1 MSKII
6 KLNVQNIKRIKAV
19 EIVVD
24 GKNFVEITGRNAA
37 GKSSVMDSIAM
48 ALGGAKLCP
57 DKPIRQGQDFAQIMI
72 ELDDVIVRRL
82 FYKGGDSKLSVTSK
96 EGFTHKSPQEYL
108 NKLIGT
114 LSFDPLVFT
123 TLDKAKRVSLFK
135 KLSGI
140 DTAKLDEEYQ
150 NLYAKRRDANTIA
163 KRAQIEFDAV
173 SEHSKPVEVPNV
185 SELQKKLD
193 ESYKVNNLIENLRSQ
208 LITIDSDREEFMRLL
223 KDFEQKIVCLETK
236 KQTVMAEIDSMAA
249 CDKIPFYTSQINEAQ
264 DMIVKK
270 IKHEDHLKYK
280 SILGD
285 ANKVCESLQ
294 HGIDKIIAEIAE
306 LMASKKLP
314 VKNLE
319 LRDDDLYF
327 NSVPFDQLS
336 QAEKLRVAVSMA
348 ISEKPELKI
357 IRIMDGSLLDS
368 NSMQILSEMAH
379 ANDFQ
384 IFIETVS
391 DEKSSNESIFIED
404 GEVV

>member
-24 GKNFVEITGRNAA
+24 GQNFIEITGRNAA

-82 FYKGGDSKLSVTSK
+82 FYTGGDSKLSVTSK

-208 LITIDSDREEFMRLL
+208 LITIDSDREEFVRLL
-223 KDFEQKIVCLETK
+223 KDFEQK
-236 KQTVMAEIDSMAA
+236 
-249 CDKIPFYTSQINEAQ
+249 SQ
-264 DMIVKK
+264 VK
-270 IKHEDHLKYK
+270 
-280 SILGD
+280 
-285 ANKVCESLQ
+285 
-294 HGIDKIIAEIAE
+294 
-306 LMASKKLP
+306 
-314 VKNLE
+314 
-319 LRDDDLYF
+319 
-327 NSVPFDQLS
+327 
-336 QAEKLRVAVSMA
+336 
-348 ISEKPELKI
+348 
-357 IRIMDGSLLDS
+357 
-368 NSMQILSEMAH
+368 
-379 ANDFQ
+379 
-384 IFIETVS
+384 
-391 DEKSSNESIFIED
+391 
-404 GEVV
+404 